1 VTSIRPTFGAGGIA
15 AALRTAVTPG
25 ITTGVVP
32 PPTTAPTAP
41 APPPAAP
48 PVSFQPPANPLAPPA
63 PPIPTAPA
71 SDPQP
76 PAAPATSFATVRPTV
91 AAINPALLAAL
102 QPAILTA
109 PPPIFNPPAP
119 QRTVTQLAQDA
130 VAQLRGAARDALSEA
145 VRTLQ
150 AKSVQGKDIMSLLER
165 RTRIGEV
172 LSGSA
177 ARWSADTVGDF
188 AAAFQMDAT
197 RIGAMDLIV
206 ALAVVNDAGVEAEL
220 RSENLPPATP
230 QDFLQNR
237 KVVFQYPPPGTELT
251 PPYVILVAV
260 ESQDFARADE
270 AVNSIYGQLVDF
282 QGYRMPRDAAAR
294 LG

>member
-1 VTSIRPTFGAGGIA
+1 MTSIRPTFGTGGIA
-15 AALRTAVTPG
+15 AALRTAITPNISG
-25 ITTGVVP
+25 GVVP
-32 PPTTAPTAP
+32 PPTTAPAPQAAAPTAP
-41 APPPAAP
+41 
-48 PVSFQPPANPLAPPA
+48 FQPPANPLAPPA
-63 PPIPTAPA
+63 PTIPPPPAAAAPE
-71 SDPQP
+71 PQP
-76 PAAPATSFATVRPTV
+76 PAAPAASFSAVRPNLT
-91 AAINPALLAAL
+91 AINPAVLAAL
-102 QPAILTA
+102 QPTILTA
-109 PPPIFNPPAP
+109 PPIFTAPPP
-119 QRTVTQLAQDA
+119 QRTVTQLAHDA
-130 VAQLRGAARDALSEA
+130 VGQLRGAARDALSEA

-177 ARWSADTVGDF
+177 SRWSADTVGDF

-197 RIGAMDLIV
+197 RIGTMDLIV

-270 AVNSIYGQLVDF
+270 AVTAIYGQLVDF
-282 QGYRMPRDAAAR
+282 QGYKMPRDAAAR